1 MEVIRLIKRNLLS
14 NHVDEIIGEYYA
26 AKGYS
31 VQSIDRQENGQL
43 IVVTQRVKEEREPE
57 KVDLAFDFIH
67 KRPHRK
73 KYLA

>member
-1 MEVIRLIKRNLLS
+1 MEVVRLIKRNLLS

-26 AKGYS
+26 TKGYS

-43 IVVTQRVKEEREPE
+43 IVVTQRVTEEREPE
-57 KVDLAFDFIH
+57 KVDIAFDFIH

-73 KYLA
+73 RYLA

>member
-1 MEVIRLIKRNLLS
+1 MVKRNLLS

-43 IVVTQRVKEEREPE
+43 IVVTKRVTEERERE

-73 KYLA
+73 KYLAKNK

>member
-1 MEVIRLIKRNLLS
+1 MIKRNLLS

-31 VQSIDRQENGQL
+31 VQDIDRQENGQL
-43 IVVTQRVKEEREPE
+43 IVVMHRVPEEREPE

>member
-1 MEVIRLIKRNLLS
+1 MIKTNLHS

-31 VQSIDRQENGQL
+31 VQSIDRQENDQL
-43 IVVTQRVKEEREPE
+43 IVVAQRETEEMKPK

>member
-1 MEVIRLIKRNLLS
+1 MIKRNLLS

-31 VQSIDRQENGQL
+31 VQSIDRQENGQI
-43 IVVTQRVKEEREPE
+43 IVVTQRVTEGRKPE
-57 KVDLAFDFIH
+57 KADIAFDFIH

-73 KYLA
+73 RYLA

>member
-1 MEVIRLIKRNLLS
+1 MIKRNLLS
-14 NHVDEIIGEYYA
+14 SHVDEIIGEYYA

-31 VQSIDRQENGQL
+31 VQSIDHQENGQL
-43 IVVTQRVKEEREPE
+43 IVVTQRITEEREPE

>member
-1 MEVIRLIKRNLLS
+1 MIKANLHS

-43 IVVTQRVKEEREPE
+43 IVVTERVAPEVKEPTKV
-57 KVDLAFDFIH
+57 KVDIAFDFVHRRRH
-67 KRPHRK
+67 KK

>member
-1 MEVIRLIKRNLLS
+1 MIKRNLLS

-26 AKGYS
+26 GKGYS
-31 VQSIDRQENGQL
+31 VHSIERQENGQL
-43 IVVTQRVKEEREPE
+43 IVVTERVAEEKEPE

>member
-1 MEVIRLIKRNLLS
+1 MLKTNLHS

-31 VQSIDRQENGQL
+31 VQSIERQENGQL
-43 IVVTQRVKEEREPE
+43 IVVTERVAEEQEPA

>member
-1 MEVIRLIKRNLLS
+1 MIKRNLLS

-26 AKGYS
+26 TKGYS

-43 IVVTQRVKEEREPE
+43 IVVTKRVAEEREQE

-73 KYLA
+73 KFLAYNK

>member
-1 MEVIRLIKRNLLS
+1 MIKRNLLS

-26 AKGYS
+26 TKGYS

-43 IVVTQRVKEEREPE
+43 IVVTQRVTEEREPE
-57 KVDLAFDFIH
+57 KVDIAFDFIH

-73 KYLA
+73 RYLA

>member
-1 MEVIRLIKRNLLS
+1 MIKRNLLS
-14 NHVDEIIGEYYA
+14 SHVDEIIREYYA

-43 IVVTQRVKEEREPE
+43 IVVTQRVTEEREPE

>member
-1 MEVIRLIKRNLLS
+1 MIKTNLHS

-31 VQSIDRQENGQL
+31 VKSIDRQENGQL
-43 IVVTQRVKEEREPE
+43 IVVTQRVTEEREPE

-73 KYLA
+73 RYLA

>member
-1 MEVIRLIKRNLLS
+1 MIKRNLLS

-26 AKGYS
+26 GKGYS
-31 VQSIDRQENGQL
+31 VHSIEHQENGQL
-43 IVVTQRVKEEREPE
+43 IVVMQRVTEEREPE